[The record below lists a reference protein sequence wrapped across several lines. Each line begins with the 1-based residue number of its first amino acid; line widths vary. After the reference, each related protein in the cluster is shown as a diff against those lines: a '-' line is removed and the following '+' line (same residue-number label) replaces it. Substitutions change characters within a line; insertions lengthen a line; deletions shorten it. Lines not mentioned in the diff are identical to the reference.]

1 MPHILRLF
9 AALLALPMLSGIAWA
24 QDAVVLSSTA
34 PGYTLGMTVL
44 GTDHLALPDG
54 ASLTLLFQSGEIL
67 RLGGPFDGT
76 IHPPNSTGED
86 TSISRLADLFRAQ
99 GTDASVIGGTRSAAR
114 RTDGIET
121 DDVLV
126 NPQRSGTYC
135 VRRSTSVWLARPDMD
150 RPAVAIRRRGSSRTM
165 AWPEDAARIEW
176 PSDVQIDDASQ
187 FTIETHGL
195 ARSIV
200 VTFRM
205 LPADLPTGPARIATG
220 IILGCQEQYDAE
232 LRRLGLSMVP
242 PEVWITTDHGRRP
255 KYKAGAPVAL
265 TVKASLDGYLYCVV
279 EGTDGGATP
288 IFPAGAIEGAELR
301 ASTPL
306 TLPGRRQPGALTAG
320 PDLNK
325 VRCWLADRNIS
336 AELPSALVGKPAR
349 LPDRLTEDLDGLF
362 SRVGGTRIA
371 TSVVTIETE

>member
-9 AALLALPMLSGIAWA
+9 AAFLAVPMLSGIGWA

-34 PGYTLGMTVL
+34 PGYTIGMTVQ
-44 GTDHLALPDG
+44 GTEHLTVPDG
-54 ASLTLLFQSGEIL
+54 ASLTLLFQSGDIL

-76 IHPPNSTGED
+76 IHPPNLPGED
-86 TSISRLADLFRAQ
+86 TSVSRLADLFRAQ
-99 GTDASVIGGTRSAAR
+99 GTDASVIGGTRSAAH
-114 RTDGIET
+114 RTYGIET

-126 NPQRSGTYC
+126 DPQRSGTYC
-135 VRRSTSVWLARPDMD
+135 IRGSTSVWLARPDTD
-150 RPAVAIRRRGSSRTM
+150 RPVVAIRRKGSSRAV
-165 AWPEDAARIEW
+165 AWPEETARIEW
-176 PSDVQIDDASQ
+176 PSDVQIDDGSQ

-200 VTFRM
+200 VTFRV
-205 LPADLPTGPARIATG
+205 LPADLPNEPARISTG
-220 IILGCQEQYDAE
+220 IIFGCQEQYDAE
-232 LRRLGLSMVP
+232 LRRIGLSMVP
-242 PEVWITTDHGRRP
+242 PEISITTNRGRQP
-255 KYKAGAPVAL
+255 KYKMGEPVAL
-265 TVKASLDGYLYCVV
+265 TVTASVDGYVYCVA
-279 EGTDGGATP
+279 EATDGGATP
-288 IFPAGAIEGAELR
+288 IFPAGAIEGAQLR
-301 ASTPL
+301 GSTAL
-306 TLPGRRQPGALTAG
+306 TLPGRRQPSALTAG
-320 PDLNK
+320 PGLHK

>member
-1 MPHILRLF
+1 MPHILS
-9 AALLALPMLSGIAWA
+9 LLAAFLAVPMLSSIAWA
-24 QDAVVLSSTA
+24 QEAVVLSSTA
-34 PGYTLGMTVL
+34 PGYSVGMTVL
-44 GTDHLALPDG
+44 GTDHLTVPDG
-54 ASLTLLFQSGEIL
+54 AGLTLLFQSGEVL

-76 IHPPNSTGED
+76 IHPPNSSGED
-86 TSISRLADLFRAQ
+86 TSVSRLADLFRAQ

-114 RTDGIET
+114 RTYGIET

-126 NPQRSGTYC
+126 DPQRSGTYC
-135 VRRSTSVWLARPDMD
+135 VGGSTSVWLVRPDTG
-150 RPAVAIRRRGSSRTM
+150 RPAVAIRRRGSSRTV

-176 PSDVQIDDASQ
+176 PSDVQIDDGSQ
-187 FTIETHGL
+187 FTIETDGL

-200 VTFRM
+200 VTFRVPPAN
-205 LPADLPTGPARIATG
+205 LPNELARISTG
-220 IILGCQEQYDAE
+220 VIFGCQEQYDAE
-232 LRRLGLSMVP
+232 LRRVGLSMVP
-242 PEVWITTDHGRRP
+242 PEIWITTDHGRRP
-255 KYKAGAPVAL
+255 KYKTGAPVAL
-265 TVKASLDGYLYCVV
+265 TVTANVDGYVYCVV

-288 IFPAGAIEGAELR
+288 IFPAGAIEGAQLR
-301 ASTPL
+301 GSTTL
-306 TLPGRRQPGALTAG
+306 TLPGRRHPGALTAG
-320 PDLNK
+320 PNLHK